1 MSRKASLLTE
11 FRERKPPR
19 FTHIPLSGKG
29 LFMKRKSE
37 LMEYP
42 VEITAYL
49 LGSKWKLLIVE
60 QLKDRPRRYSDLCES
75 LAGIS
80 QKVLSEN
87 LKQMQDH
94 GVVSRMIYPEIPP
107 RVEYSLTA
115 LGTELLPIIDS
126 MAVWG
131 EKCRKNLDSMRE
143 TSEDRELPD

>member
-1 MSRKASLLTE
+1 
-11 FRERKPPR
+11 
-19 FTHIPLSGKG
+19 
-29 LFMKRKSE
+29 MKRKSE

-94 GVVSRMIYPEIPP
+94 GVVARVIYPEIPP

-143 TSEDRELPD
+143 TSEERELPD